1 MDNIFDD
8 IETAF
13 STFGWESAVEVGVI
27 TLAVFWL
34 LGLIRGTTAM
44 TVVRG
49 VGMVAVAVVVLSR
62 ALDSVVL
69 NWMVN
74 NTLAVLVLFVLIVF
88 QPEFRRAF
96 ERVGRAGGLRSV
108 FSAGRET
115 YDATIHV
122 VVETAEHLS
131 ERRTGALLV
140 LERETGLQEVV
151 DTGVPIDA
159 LPSADLLEGIFA
171 RNTPLH
177 DGAVV
182 IRPGRVVAA
191 ACILPSTENPQPHQQ
206 HMGHQHLGHQHIGT
220 RHRAALGISERTDA
234 VTVVVSEETGAI
246 SLAYAGRLVQRLD
259 ARRLESLLGTLLNG
273 SGRASEPD
281 SPAAIGA

>member
-8 IETAF
+8 IEAAF
-13 STFGWESAVEVGVI
+13 STFGWESAVEVAVI

-49 VGMVAVAVVVLSR
+49 VGIVTVAVVVLSR
-62 ALDSVVL
+62 VLDSIVL
-69 NWMVN
+69 NWIVN

-108 FSAGRET
+108 FGAGRET
-115 YDATIHV
+115 YDATILA

-151 DTGVPIDA
+151 DTGVPVDA

-191 ACILPSTENPQPHQQ
+191 SCILPSTENPQPHHR
-206 HMGHQHLGHQHIGT
+206 HMGT

-234 VTVVVSEETGAI
+234 VTVVVSEETGTI
-246 SLAYAGRLVQRLD
+246 SLAYDGHMAEQLD
-259 ARRLESLLGTLLNG
+259 ARRLESLLVRLLNG
-273 SGRASEPD
+273 SGRAAELD